1 MKNYPAWPIA
11 ALLLFASPA
20 LSAQSAKLAPAEKA
34 QVMWGDVSV
43 LANAKDERCVVV
55 LFEDKVAQGYRIE
68 NGENCSKAF
77 PVMAKIKA
85 WRVYTD
91 GKIGFVDDQGNDLVM
106 FQGKGYKRSA
116 IKKVD
121 GIWQIWS
128 AQEVAE

>member
-1 MKNYPAWPIA
+1 MNYYFRLLIA
-11 ALLLFASPA
+11 LFLLTSSAI
-20 LSAQSAKLAPAEKA
+20 SAQSAKLAPAEKA
-34 QVMWGDVSV
+34 QSMWGDVSV

-55 LFEDKVAQGYRIE
+55 LFEDKVAQGYRFE
-68 NGENCSKAF
+68 NGEKCSKAF
-77 PVMAKIKA
+77 AVMAKIKA

-91 GKIGFVDDQGNDLVM
+91 GRISFVDDQGHDLVM
-106 FQGKGYKRSA
+106 FHGKGYKRSA